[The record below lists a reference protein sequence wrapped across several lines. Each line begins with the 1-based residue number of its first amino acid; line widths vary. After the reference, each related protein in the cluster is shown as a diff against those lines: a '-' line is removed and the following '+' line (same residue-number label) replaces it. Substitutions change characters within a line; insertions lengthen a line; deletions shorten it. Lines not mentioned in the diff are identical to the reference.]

1 MLNTELGFP
10 KRLFQLNE
18 HLQEVEEEAMAKTV
32 ELEKQLSEANTE
44 LEQLKVQQHGLL
56 STLSYPGALC
66 TALSLPLSLSFCL
79 SLSVSLSLSLSLF
92 LSPSISLFLSV
103 CLSLCLPSMF
113 VCVRFSVFRSICKV
127 CMYVVCVA

>member
-56 STLSYPGALC
+56 STLSFPGALC

-79 SLSVSLSLSLSLF
+79 SVSLCVCPPCLCVCVSLF
-92 LSPSISLFLSV
+92 FGQSV
-103 CLSLCLPSMF
+103 KCACMWF
-113 VCVRFSVFRSICKV
+113 VLLDHEERGTLNV
-127 CMYVVCVA
+127 